1 MLPVDDH
8 CQQLI
13 DDFDGKDLR
22 KMRRAVQAL
31 KERARFP
38 CLEAALRDP
47 RVSRTAKRDIT
58 EILYNMRWPEAA
70 PVLIEQLRSDDPDVR
85 ANAAEALGAI
95 EDVSAGPPLLSL
107 LDELEGPTYVRD
119 TAAMSLGLVGYHP
132 AWKALCKY
140 LGDPEKTVRYCSA
153 KALSFLKEPL
163 SREHLREALQ
173 REKEEM
179 VVVQIQEALL
189 ELDSPQTPNDVATD

>member
-1 MLPVDDH
+1 MLPVDDY

-22 KMRRAVQAL
+22 KMRRAVRAL

-47 RVSRTAKRDIT
+47 RVSWTAKRDIT
-58 EILYNMRWPEAA
+58 EILYNACWPEAA
-70 PVLIEQLRSDDPDVR
+70 PVLIEQLRSEDPDVR

-95 EDVSAGPPLLSL
+95 GDASAGPALLEL
-107 LDELEGPTYVRD
+107 LEDRGEPTFVRD

-132 AWKALCKY
+132 AWKALCKH
-140 LGDPEKTVRYCSA
+140 LGDPERTVRYCSA

-163 SREHLREALQ
+163 SREYLKEALG
-173 REKEEM
+173 RENEEM
-179 VVVQIQEALL
+179 VVIQIQEALL
-189 ELDSPQTPNDVATD
+189 ELDSPQTPNGVSSD